1 MNRVTLPE
9 NRVFVIAEIGINHNG
24 DLNIARQLMDLAKS
38 AGCDAVKF
46 QKRTIEVVY
55 SPEILDTPRESPW
68 GKTTREQ
75 KQGLEFNEEQY
86 DEIDSYSKLIGL
98 PWFASAWD
106 IPAQRFL
113 RKYDLP
119 FNKVASAM
127 LTHSEF
133 LREVAGERRLTFVS
147 TGMATDSDV
156 DNAVKIFKEVE
167 CPIILMHTVSV
178 YPCKEDLL
186 NLNCIRTLKEKY
198 GVPVGYSGHEST
210 VAPSL
215 VAAVLGAVAIERHI
229 TLDRAMY
236 GSDQAASLAP
246 RGLHELV
253 SELRRFPLMLGDGIK
268 KYELGEDSVAKK
280 LRYW

>member
-1 MNRVTLPE
+1 VTLPE